1 MNRAWTIVAILLVVL
16 VAMWLLKVAV
26 KLIVIGL
33 VVVAA
38 IAAFQAVR
46 DRIGGPRAR

>member
-1 MNRAWTIVAILLVVL
+1 MNRAWTIIAILLVVL
-16 VAMWLLKVAV
+16 VAMWLLKAAV

-38 IAAFQAVR
+38 IAAYQAVKGK
-46 DRIGGPRAR
+46 IGGPRAR

>member
-26 KLIVIGL
+26 KLIFIGL

-38 IAAFQAVR
+38 IAGYQAIR
-46 DRIGGPRAR
+46 QKIGGPRAR

>member
-1 MNRAWTIVAILLVVL
+1 MNRAWTIVAILLVLL

-26 KLIVIGL
+26 KLIFVGL

-38 IAAFQAVR
+38 IAAFQAVKGK
-46 DRIGGPRAR
+46 IGAR